1 MKSLT
6 KILSAIMFLFLMA
19 CSKDGE
25 TGPQGPP
32 GINGNAN
39 VLYSDWFLSGTWSG
53 SSGNYNFNKA
63 ATAITQTVLDQGV
76 VLAYAKLT
84 ADGSNVRPL
93 PATTSGPT
101 LWNYILTVGNINFT
115 SNISISTPSVS
126 NEFRYIVIPATTALR
141 LQKPVTE
148 MTYNEVCAFYNIP
161 L

>member
-6 KILSAIMFLFLMA
+6 KILSALLLVFLMS

-32 GINGNAN
+32 GIDGNAN
-39 VLYSDWFLSGTWSG
+39 VLYSEWFESGTWAG
-53 SSGNYNFNKA
+53 SAGNYNFNKA
-63 ATAITQTVLDQGV
+63 ATAITQSVLDQGV
-76 VLAYAKLT
+76 VLAYCKLT

-93 PATTSGPT
+93 PATTSST
-101 LWNYILTVGNINFT
+101 TFWNFILTVGNINFT
-115 SNISISTPSVS
+115 STLGSAPSID
-126 NEFRYIVIPATTALR
+126 NEFRYIIIPATTALR

>member
-6 KILSAIMFLFLMA
+6 KILSALMLVFLMS

-25 TGPQGPP
+25 TGPQGPA
-32 GINGNAN
+32 GIDGNAN

-101 LWNYILTVGNINFT
+101 FWNFILTVGNINFT
-115 SNISISTPSVS
+115 SSLNSSPSTN
-126 NEFRYIVIPATTALR
+126 NEYRYIVIPATTALR